1 MVYYS
6 KIAQNDL
13 IEIFWGLL
21 TWEKHPLEYDH
32 VSSYL
37 DVLQD
42 MRNKLDKLSYHSK
55 AQFQIHK
62 QFGEIVYKY
71 RRNKNTTWYII
82 YDYDETKNLVFIKH
96 IMPNHTSLV

>member
-13 IEIFWGLL
+13 TDLFWGLL
-21 TWEKHPLEYDH
+21 TWDKHPLEQDH

-37 DVLQD
+37 DDLQD
-42 MRNKLDKLSYHSK
+42 ICNRLDQLSYHAK
-55 AQFQIHK
+55 AQLQLHK
-62 QFGEIVYKY
+62 KFGDNVYKY

-82 YDYDETKNLVFIKH
+82 YDFDELNNIVYINH
-96 IMPNHTSLV
+96 IMPNHTSSE